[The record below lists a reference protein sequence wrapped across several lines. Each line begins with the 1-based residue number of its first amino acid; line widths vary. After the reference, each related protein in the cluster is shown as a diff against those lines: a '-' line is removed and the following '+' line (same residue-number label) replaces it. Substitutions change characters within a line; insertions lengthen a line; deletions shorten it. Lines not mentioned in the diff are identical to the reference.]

1 MIQPIF
7 SDIQPILS
15 DTEPIFSRY
24 SAAEPKNSTSII
36 DRERYSGRYLPTSA
50 SMLDADTWQLD
61 RRCRMKSSAVRT
73 ARTMRRSAAPSLVAR
88 SAGRRGARRV
98 ERDECARR
106 ARRPRRGDEV
116 DGRGDGDEVAE
127 RRRVRRARRDRALRR
142 RRDEVLAGML
152 AHLGATPTRS
162 APDARAISRTISDA
176 AENALPRGARGENAR
191 RARALTASGRP
202 TSDHAR
208 ASY

>member
-73 ARTMRRSAAPSLVAR
+73 ARTMRRSAAKKAAFAPSLVAR
-88 SAGRRGARRV
+88 SAWRMFGSFFSACAPPKIESQGIGPFSHEPQVHALEAQIDRRTIIFRRKSWY
-98 ERDECARR
+98 CK
-106 ARRPRRGDEV
+106 PRRIPIGTSVKGGYPGGLEGYLDE
-116 DGRGDGDEVAE
+116 
-127 RRRVRRARRDRALRR
+127 
-142 RRDEVLAGML
+142 
-152 AHLGATPTRS
+152 PS
-162 APDARAISRTISDA
+162 
-176 AENALPRGARGENAR
+176 
-191 RARALTASGRP
+191 
-202 TSDHAR
+202 
-208 ASY
+208 